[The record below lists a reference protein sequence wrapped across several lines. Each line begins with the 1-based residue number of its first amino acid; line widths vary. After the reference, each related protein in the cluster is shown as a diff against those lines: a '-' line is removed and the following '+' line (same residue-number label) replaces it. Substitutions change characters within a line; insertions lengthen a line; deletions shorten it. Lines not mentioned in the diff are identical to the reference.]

1 VTSAGPQLRLLQLQQ
16 RIGYEFRD
24 KTLLQLALTHRS
36 AAKEN
41 NERLE
46 FLGDSLVN
54 HVVAERLFTQF
65 PEARE
70 GQLSRLRAKL
80 VRGSYLAE
88 IANQLDIGSCLIL
101 GTGERKGGGRHRS
114 SILADALEALVGAIF
129 LDAGFTAARDTLMVW
144 FADSFQGLTL
154 SDERDAKTR
163 LQEWLQGR
171 GFDLPTYQLV
181 DVQGADHEQC
191 FFVHCHV
198 APLQEPVVG
207 QGKSRRQ
214 AEQDAAKGTLEQLDD
229 E

>member
-1 VTSAGPQLRLLQLQQ
+1 MTSAGPQLHLVQLQQ

-24 KTLLQLALTHRS
+24 STLLKLALTHRS

-46 FLGDSLVN
+46 FLGDSLIN
-54 HVVAERLFTQF
+54 HVVAERLFLQF

-80 VRGSYLAE
+80 VRGTYLAE
-88 IANQLDIGSCLIL
+88 IANQLDLGSDLIL

-114 SILADALEALVGAIF
+114 SILADTLEALVGAIF
-129 LDAGFTAARDTLMVW
+129 LDAGFAEARATIMVW
-144 FADSFQGLTL
+144 FADSFHGLTL

-163 LQEWLQGR
+163 LQEWLQGK
-171 GFDLPTYQLV
+171 GFELPTYTLI
-181 DVQGADHEQC
+181 DVQGADHEQI

-198 APLQEPVVG
+198 APLQEPVMG

-214 AEQDAAKGTLEQLDD
+214 AEQDAAKGTLEKLD